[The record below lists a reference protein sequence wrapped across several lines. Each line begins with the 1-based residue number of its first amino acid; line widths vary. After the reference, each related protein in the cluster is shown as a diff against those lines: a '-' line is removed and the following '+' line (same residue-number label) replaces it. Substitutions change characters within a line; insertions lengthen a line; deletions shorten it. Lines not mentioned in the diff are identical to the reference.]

1 MLILGIS
8 WIFLEKRLHHLF
20 TFRKPQHNAKNQKIV
35 MSQSENSVNSVT
47 DRLIDRRA
55 ARRKGE
61 WFERRIEGWYWIQ
74 SNLQQNGV
82 QKG

>member
-1 MLILGIS
+1 
-8 WIFLEKRLHHLF
+8 
-20 TFRKPQHNAKNQKIV
+20 

-61 WFERRIEGWYWIQ
+61 WFERRIEGRYWIQ